1 MKPGKFM
8 IALLVMVT
16 IMSLMA
22 SCAPAAPAPAQPAQ
36 ATEAPKAEAPQAT
49 EAPKAETP
57 KVTLNFMADS
67 RSEFVTME
75 KLLPEFTKATG
86 IDVKMTQLQETPLR
100 AKTGLELSA
109 PSTEMDVIM
118 VDFQLM
124 KKYAEAGV
132 LEPLDSY
139 LKNESTFKESDFQGP
154 FLEAL
159 RNNGK
164 LYGLPLYQ
172 DTNILIYRADVFK
185 ELGLKP
191 PTTYDEL
198 KDVAQK
204 ITEAKKA
211 DGMYG
216 IALRGQRG
224 MGVNEWTWP
233 TFLWGYGGSYYKNY
247 PTDMHPNLDTPEAKA
262 ACEYYVDMIKNY
274 APPGAA
280 NYSYVEVQGDLM
292 ENKAAMII
300 DSATLGIRAQDPAQ
314 SKVAGKLGYTEVPK
328 GPKGDQPGF
337 YTWTIVSPAKS
348 AHKAEAA
355 KFMAWL
361 LSPEIGPQIGW
372 SAPNQSLEKVYNIP
386 AYKDLPESKPL
397 IDVMKAALGKADADY
412 RPRAPEQT
420 EVGTIV
426 SEAIS
431 DSIAGNKTCDQAM
444 KDAND
449 AIDQVMKKAGYYQ

>member
-1 MKPGKFM
+1 MKSAKFVF
-8 IALLVMVT
+8 ALLVLVT

-22 SCAPAAPAPAQPAQ
+22 SCAPVAPAPAQPAQ
-36 ATEAPKAEAPQAT
+36 PTEAPKAEAP
-49 EAPKAETP
+49 KAEAP

-67 RSEFVTME
+67 RSEFVAMQ

-109 PSTEMDVIM
+109 PSTEFDVIM

-124 KKYAEAGV
+124 KKYAQAGV
-132 LEPLDSY
+132 LEPLDSH
-139 LKNESTFKESDFQGP
+139 LKNEPTFKEADFQAP
-154 FLEAL
+154 FLDAL
-159 RNNGK
+159 RNDGK

-172 DTNILIYRADVFK
+172 DTNILMYRVDIFK

-191 PTTYDEL
+191 PTTVDEL
-198 KDVAQK
+198 KDVAKK
-204 ITEAKKA
+204 ITDAKKA
-211 DGMYG
+211 EGMYG

-233 TFLWGYGGSYYKNY
+233 TFLWAYGGSYYKKF
-247 PTDMHPNLDTPEAKA
+247 PTDMHPNLDTPEAKT
-262 ACEYYVDMIKNY
+262 ACQYYVDMIKDY

-292 ENKAAMII
+292 EGKAAMII
-300 DSATLGIRAQDPAQ
+300 DSATLGIRAENPNE
-314 SKVAGKLGYTEVPK
+314 SKVAGKLGYAEVPA

-337 YTWTIVSPAKS
+337 YTWTIVVPAK
-348 AHKAEAA
+348 APHKAEAA

-361 LSPEIGPQIGW
+361 VSPTIAPQVGW
-372 SAPNQSLEKVYNIP
+372 SAPNQALDKVYAIP

-397 IDVMKAALGKADADY
+397 IDVMKAALKKADADY
-412 RPRAPEQT
+412 RPCAPEQS

-431 DSIAGNKTCDQAM
+431 DAIAGNKSCDQAM

-449 AIDQVMKKAGYYQ
+449 AIDKVMKKAGYYQ